1 MYIGIWYQQNIN
13 KGIQYRTLLYVH
25 KNSVQE
31 KH

>member
-1 MYIGIWYQQNIN
+1 MYIGIRYQQNIN
-13 KGIQYRTLLYVH
+13 KGIQYWQLLYVH